1 MRLVIICSFVVQLPD
16 TDAASF
22 DVIYPLQTLKPI
34 AAQLRSRLQADVAED
49 DHTWRE
55 KMERAVLNIPLT
67 VTGRLSQP
75 VVSMY
80 KLINMQVG
88 DTFPISIGEGV
99 EVQIDGED
107 AFLGELG
114 EVGANAAIN
123 LKSRLK

>member
-1 MRLVIICSFVVQLPD
+1 MGWP
-16 TDAASF
+16 AWPAS
-22 DVIYPLQTLKPI
+22 VT
-34 AAQLRSRLQADVAED
+34 
-49 DHTWRE
+49 TWTS
-55 KMERAVLNIPLT
+55 LT
-67 VTGRLSQP
+67 GQLSQP

-80 KLINMQVG
+80 KLINMQIG